1 MDRMAIPGD
10 RPRFRWSGG
19 YNGSPIAPMSNSSI
33 LIIIK
38 HIFEKIE
45 PFRVSGESQKGNVG
59 PAGFEPT
66 TIWFPSWTL

>member
-1 MDRMAIPGD
+1 MAIPRD
-10 RPRFRWSGG
+10 RPRYRGSGD
-19 YNGSPIAPMSNSSI
+19 YNGPSFNSKSNSSI

-38 HIFEKIE
+38 HILEKIE
-45 PFRVSGESQKGNVG
+45 FFRVSLESQKGNVG